1 MQRHYPLNQDVI
13 QLAAPPATDP
23 DSGPAAA
30 EANAPPVVVERDT
43 ETRGFD
49 AAALELDV

>member
-23 DSGPAAA
+23 DSGPAAD
-30 EANAPPVVVERDT
+30 ANAPTVVVERDT

-49 AAALELDV
+49 AAAPELDV